1 MTISNDP
8 QDDRIARLL
17 AALEELPFEERE
29 AFIAGLPQ
37 EERAEMLRA
46 EAEASEEVLPAP
58 EELGGEG

>member
-1 MTISNDP
+1 MTNDP

-37 EERAEMLRA
+37 DDRAEILRA
-46 EAEASEEVLPAP
+46 EAEASEEVLPAV